1 MYSSKIEHEKTPL
14 SIPEQE
20 IKEPCSR
27 NNSNSTKCEG
37 EDDRDT
43 APSATIKWIKKA
55 GSKNDDSM
63 IQLMKSRTGQ
73 QFWGWW

>member
-43 APSATIKWIKKA
+43 APSATIK
-55 GSKNDDSM
+55 
-63 IQLMKSRTGQ
+63 
-73 QFWGWW
+73 